1 MARRRRADSASNQ
14 QNPTSTSTNSTTTAS
29 SSSPMNVQR
38 RRSTLRDLQASSNS
52 HHNQTDGDVAPPKV
66 INAAPSLEKAEMYGI
81 DDQRPASSKM
91 LAMAGRIFIET
102 IPQWLAVGAMLGLIF
117 GGCCSNVFALEAIV
131 NEGTLMTFVQ
141 FLFVAVTGYIS
152 QFDQSR
158 PPLFLQPNRV
168 PIRRWIIN
176 IVLFFTINV
185 LNNHAFSYNISV
197 PMHII
202 LRSGGS
208 ITTLAAGYIWGKR
221 FSRIQVV
228 AVTLLTI
235 GVVTAAWS
243 DQQSKVHNHRTP
255 AKPIQT
261 NTSPKDGKVDE
272 DVPPFSTGLVILFV
286 AQVLSAIMGL
296 YTEETYKEYGPHWK
310 ENLFY
315 SHLLALPLFAPFIPS
330 MHRQLLKLAASAPL
344 TLPTSASL
352 SSLPPPL
359 ASTLASIHL
368 PSQLVYLAM
377 NVLTQYAC
385 IRGVNLL
392 AAASSALTVT
402 IVLNVRKL
410 VSLLLSIWLFGNRL
424 SPGTMLGACLV
435 FFAGGLYSL
444 DGGKKK
450 KGGGVAAR
458 HRALNGNAKVSAGAN
473 GKVG

>member
-14 QNPTSTSTNSTTTAS
+14 QNPTSASTNSTTTAS
-29 SSSPMNVQR
+29 SSSSSSMNVQR
-38 RRSTLRDLQASSNS
+38 RRSTLRDLQASSNL
-52 HHNQTDGDVAPPKV
+52 HHGQTDGDVAPPKV

-131 NEGTLMTFVQ
+131 KVEPDSGTLMTFVQ

-152 QFDQSR
+152 QFDRSR

-243 DQQSKVHNHRTP
+243 DQQSKN
-255 AKPIQT
+255 
-261 NTSPKDGKVDE
+261 GKVDE

-330 MHRQLLKLAASAPL
+330 MHRQLLRLASSNPL
-344 TLPTSASL
+344 TLPTHDFL
-352 SSLPPPL
+352 LTLPAPL
-359 ASTLASIHL
+359 KSTLSSIHL
-368 PSQLVYLAM
+368 PSQLVYLAT

-450 KGGGVAAR
+450 K
-458 HRALNGNAKVSAGAN
+458 KGAWW
-473 GKVG
+473 GSVRDIEG